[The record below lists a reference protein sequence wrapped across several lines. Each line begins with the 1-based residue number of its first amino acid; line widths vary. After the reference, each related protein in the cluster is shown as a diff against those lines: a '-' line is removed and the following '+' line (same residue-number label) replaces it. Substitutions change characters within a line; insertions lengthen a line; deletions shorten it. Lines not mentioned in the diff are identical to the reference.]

1 MNKFL
6 NDTGLSILWNRIKT
20 TFQPLLSSANAGD
33 NISIEVVEGVP
44 MISSTSASATTVTS
58 VNNSITITQSDNNY
72 DLAINASTSHNYEYE
87 NQKILDCNTFNPIY
101 NVDNNAGIAISFIA
115 GRNSNVGSL
124 AFVSNQSY
132 TQYNIAVGLYH
143 AGTGAAIPTLIASK
157 TITTSSGVHG
167 SYNIIDFRSTA
178 SLIKGH
184 IYYLAILQ
192 YNANNNGNGPKL
204 LSSSV
209 NWGNASIGNPTLAF
223 WSNSA
228 ESLKSGLPATLANWQ
243 PFPSTSQGSMYMPW
257 LKLF

>member
-6 NDTGLSILWNRIKT
+6 NDTGLSILWNKIKT

-58 VNNSITITQSDNNY
+58 VDNSITITQSDNNY
-72 DLAINASTSHNYEYE
+72 DLAINSSTSHNYEYE
-87 NQKILDCNTFNPIY
+87 NQSILNCNTFNPIY

-115 GRNSNVGSL
+115 GINSNVGSL

-143 AGTGAAIPTLIASK
+143 AGTGAATPTLIASK

-167 SYNIIDFRSTA
+167 SYNIIDFESNA

-192 YNANNNGNGPKL
+192 YNANNSGNGPKL

-209 NWGNASIGNPTLAF
+209 NWGNASIGSPTLAF
-223 WSNSA
+223 WSNSG
-228 ESLKSGLPATLANWQ
+228 ESLKSGLPITLGSWQ